1 MHGRSGIPTKGF
13 NSVTAC
19 NNTHVVTHQLSRCT
33 YRNISRHSIDVQCKF
48 SQHLNRQEQE
58 LYTSLRNLAP
68 SWMVRLCIYM
78 YMNIYIHIRTHTPSM
93 EVESR
98 IACMCQTLIDCSQA
112 IAHMQ
117 PPVTLAKAS
126 SQPAWRH

>member
-48 SQHLNRQEQE
+48 SLHLNRQEQE

-68 SWMVRLCIYM
+68 SWMVRYVYIYV
-78 YMNIYIHIRTHTPSM
+78 YEHIYTYTNPHPKYGG
-93 EVESR
+93 R
-98 IACMCQTLIDCSQA
+98 IQNCLHVPDINRLFASDC
-112 IAHMQ
+112 AHAATCN
-117 PPVTLAKAS
+117 P
-126 SQPAWRH
+126 R